1 MLARCLAA
9 SFQLTAASSL
19 LLLVHLALRAAAG
32 APGHVD
38 GEKYMDVCGRSLS
51 LKLLH
56 DQVEPS
62 TSAVGSAGQVLSSP
76 DLEASRFLS
85 LAAQPWDMNPNEGI
99 IRDLGTIS
107 VMARFEKRG
116 FEDQPAAKATSSL
129 RKPVNNTMVLA

>member
-9 SFQLTAASSL
+9 SFQLTAASCL

-32 APGHVD
+32 ALGHVD

-62 TSAVGSAGQVLSSP
+62 TSAVGSAWQVLSSP
-76 DLEASRFLS
+76 DFACVVLGVGSRKGVNFFPSDLEASRFLS
-85 LAAQPWDMNPNEGI
+85 LAAH
-99 IRDLGTIS
+99 LGT
-107 VMARFEKRG
+107 
-116 FEDQPAAKATSSL
+116 
-129 RKPVNNTMVLA
+129 